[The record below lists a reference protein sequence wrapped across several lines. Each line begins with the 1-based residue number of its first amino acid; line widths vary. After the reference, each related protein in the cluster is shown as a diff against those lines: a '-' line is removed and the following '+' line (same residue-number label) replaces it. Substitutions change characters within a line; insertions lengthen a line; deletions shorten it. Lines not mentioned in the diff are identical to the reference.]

1 MFMKLSSIPVVKL
14 PLVDVSTDPL
24 DLLVA
29 GLALRMKQLAR
40 TSPKFIELVHDRAFR
55 IQIGT
60 DLGVARQIIINHGH
74 IDTVAGSPE
83 KADFIL
89 QFADSEQGVKTLLKG
104 DPTAFMTGMQ
114 DGSIKMEGDF
124 SLLVWFN
131 QAAKLIPPKLP
142 KPVKD
147 KVRQARAFIKEK
159 LVVTSNKNSRS
170 GVFLYLCFN
179 FQIESDWSII
189 NQMNFHIRSKNTCL
203 NIFKL

>member
-114 DGSIKMEGDF
+114 DGIIKMEGDF

-159 LVVTSNKNSRS
+159 TGR
-170 GVFLYLCFN
+170 
-179 FQIESDWSII
+179 
-189 NQMNFHIRSKNTCL
+189 
-203 NIFKL
+203 

>member
-1 MFMKLSSIPVVKL
+1 MKLSSLPVVKL
-14 PLVDVSTDPL
+14 PIVDVSTDPL

-40 TSPKFIELVHDRAFR
+40 TSPKFIELVHDREFR

-60 DLGVARQIIINHGH
+60 DLGLARQIIVNRGKIE
-74 IDTVAGSPE
+74 TVAGSPE

-89 QFADSEQGVKTLLKG
+89 QFASSEQGVKTLLKG

-131 QAAKLIPPKLP
+131 QASRLLKPKLP
-142 KPVKD
+142 KP
-147 KVRQARAFIKEK
+147 IKEK
-159 LVVTSNKNSRS
+159 IKIARQFIKDKTGR
-170 GVFLYLCFN
+170 
-179 FQIESDWSII
+179 
-189 NQMNFHIRSKNTCL
+189 
-203 NIFKL
+203 

>member
-1 MFMKLSSIPVVKL
+1 MKLSAIPVVKL

-40 TSPKFIELVHDRAFR
+40 TSPKFIELVHERQFR

-60 DLGVARQIIINHGH
+60 DLGMARQIIVNNGH
-74 IDTVAGSPE
+74 IDTVAGDAE

-89 QFADSEQGVKTLLKG
+89 QFADSEQGVKTLMKG

-114 DGSIKMEGDF
+114 NGRIKMEGDF
-124 SLLVWFN
+124 GLLVWFN

-142 KPVKD
+142 KPVKE
-147 KVRQARAFIKEK
+147 KIKMARQFIQQKTGK
-159 LVVTSNKNSRS
+159 
-170 GVFLYLCFN
+170 
-179 FQIESDWSII
+179 
-189 NQMNFHIRSKNTCL
+189 
-203 NIFKL
+203 

>member
-1 MFMKLSSIPVVKL
+1 MKLSSIPVVKL

-40 TSPKFIELVHDRAFR
+40 TSPKFIELVHERQFR

-60 DLGVARQIIINHGH
+60 DLGVARQILVNHGQ
-74 IDTVAGSPE
+74 IDTVSGDAE

-114 DGSIKMEGDF
+114 NGTIKMEGDF
-124 SLLVWFN
+124 GLLVWFN
-131 QAAKLIPPKLP
+131 KVAKLIPPKLP
-142 KPVKD
+142 KPVQE
-147 KVRQARAFIKEK
+147 KVKWVRSFIREK
-159 LVVTSNKNSRS
+159 TGK
-170 GVFLYLCFN
+170 
-179 FQIESDWSII
+179 
-189 NQMNFHIRSKNTCL
+189 
-203 NIFKL
+203 